1 MALLKRSSTSASA
14 GAEDGRMTLMEHVRE
29 LRNRLV
35 KMILAMV
42 VGTIVGFAFFD
53 PIWTFMTGPYCRLP
67 AAYKITGG
75 TECSLVVHGVLD
87 GFFINLKVAAIF
99 GAIVSAPIWLYQIWA
114 FVTPGLY
121 QNERRYSLA
130 FLGLAVPLFGAGA
143 ALAYFTLD
151 KGLSLLL
158 GFVPDN
164 AIALI
169 DVGDYLGFLVMM
181 LVIFGISFLMPLLM
195 VFLNVVGILRFKT
208 VAKHQRMVVFL
219 LFVFAAVAT
228 PSQDP
233 FTMLALAMPMVL
245 LFFVAEGVMYLRD
258 RKRDEEEAARA
269 KALEEELDGGA
280 PAASDDW

>member
-1 MALLKRSSTSASA
+1 MALLKRSSTAA
-14 GAEDGRMTLMEHVRE
+14 PVGDDGRMTLMEHVRE
-29 LRNRLV
+29 LRNRLI
-35 KMILAMV
+35 KMILAV
-42 VGTIVGFAFFD
+42 IAGTIIGFVFFD

-67 AAYKITGG
+67 AAYKISGG

-99 GAIVSAPIWLYQIWA
+99 GVIVSAPIWLYQIWS

-130 FLGLAVPLFGAGA
+130 FLGLAIPLFGAGA
-143 ALAYFTLD
+143 TLAYFTLD
-151 KGLSLLL
+151 KGLALLL

-195 VFLNVVGILRFKT
+195 VFLNVLGVLRFKT

-233 FTMLALAMPMVL
+233 FTMLALAIPMVL
-245 LFFVAEGVMYLRD
+245 LFFAAEGVMYLRD
-258 RKRDEEEAARA
+258 RKRDAEEAARE
-269 KALEEELDGGA
+269 KALEEELEGTT
-280 PAASDDW
+280 AASDDW